1 MQTNHCSHLMFGGI
15 FKHVQTN
22 ANHCDV
28 LLFTRFYLMCDL
40 NGNAHVRS
48 LVSVFPVADIYMHS
62 PIRIIMHGDNQ
73 VYHSIQPSIECK
85 LSRNFQLFV
94 DACRIS
100 FEYNKSMCRYIWV
113 FSHSKI
119 VNDNPTIQVAVAI
132 ENTHI

>member
-1 MQTNHCSHLMFGGI
+1 MFGGI

-28 LLFTRFYLMCDL
+28 LLFTRFFLMCDL

-48 LVSVFPVADIYMHS
+48 LVGLFPVADIYMHS
-62 PIRIIMHGDNQ
+62 PIRIIMHCDNQ

-94 DACRIS
+94 DACRTS
-100 FEYNKSMCRYIWV
+100 FEYTKSMCRYIWV
-113 FSHSKI
+113 FSHSKLSM
-119 VNDNPTIQVAVAI
+119 TIPQFKLQSQLKTLI
-132 ENTHI
+132 YKYLHMRS